1 MDRTIVLHQHHFL
14 GWLARLGTMEPIQL
28 FEMGDEVAAAL
39 GQTGV
44 HDELAGDVIER
55 AQHRDLLGLARRRH
69 TQIRSDLCPGSGKI
83 GMGQCLALVAI
94 QQNNVSGFGLLLEQL
109 QTQANPFDVRRDLA
123 PLQRVPRTP
132 PTILYGMARPSPL
145 PV

>member
-1 MDRTIVLHQHHFL
+1 
-14 GWLARLGTMEPIQL
+14 
-28 FEMGDEVAAAL
+28 
-39 GQTGV
+39 
-44 HDELAGDVIER
+44 
-55 AQHRDLLGLARRRH
+55 
-69 TQIRSDLCPGSGKI
+69 
-83 GMGQCLALVAI
+83 MGQCLALVAI